1 MGLLGPHYEANSN
14 YTAAHKLKGK
24 LLLAHGEVSGVT
36 GFGLSSLRATL
47 GLSLDVSTWTR
58 R

>member
-36 GFGLSSLRATL
+36 GFGLSLRATL
-47 GLSLDVSTWTR
+47 DFSLDVSTWTR